1 MLIRIKETVIDLRS
15 VELIQFI
22 DLYKSIKIIFSSGY
36 EKPIEFIKEEDY
48 NDLKEFFYLLSPDI
62 TTKEG
67 KEMFLITSKALA
79 KHQFGLK
86 NNPEQERPP
95 RPKPDPELENIIK
108 NY

>member
-36 EKPIEFIKEEDY
+36 EKPIEFSEEKDY
-48 NDLKEFFYLLSPDI
+48 FDLKEFFYLLSPDI

-79 KHQFGLK
+79 KHQFNIREPLP
-86 NNPEQERPP
+86 NA
-95 RPKPDPELENIIK
+95 DPNLRNIRK
-108 NY
+108 E